1 MGSIIGPK
9 IDYNGVWDLG
19 SQWHIPKYTIPP
31 LLKFS
36 YSQFGYRVFLVSKVN
51 SGCFLFVWQL
61 EVSENESK
69 RLQQRTKHLETQ
81 LELARKSAELGA
93 DSISVD
99 EIMRKTTQ
107 DMRSAR
113 NSRVIRPSRAV
124 APSPSVSSS
133 PGFKLPRISSNDSLG
148 TKNTSSTDSGK
159 GTKESGMKGSK
170 GSASKKNKD
179 EGNGRHKLGTE
190 RITSSLCSVM

>member
-1 MGSIIGPK
+1 MS
-9 IDYNGVWDLG
+9 
-19 SQWHIPKYTIPP
+19 T
-31 LLKFS
+31 
-36 YSQFGYRVFLVSKVN
+36 
-51 SGCFLFVWQL
+51 LFAWQL
-61 EVSENESK
+61 EVSENENK

-113 NSRVIRPSRAV
+113 NTRVIRPSRAV
-124 APSPSVSSS
+124 APCSSVSSS
-133 PGFKLPRISSNDSLG
+133 QGAKLPRMSSNDSIR
-148 TKNTSSTDSGK
+148 TKNTSSSDSGK

-170 GSASKKNKD
+170 GSASKKAKD
-179 EGNGRHKLGTE
+179 EGDGRHKLGTE
-190 RITSSLCSVM
+190 RITSSLCAIM

>member
-1 MGSIIGPK
+1 M
-9 IDYNGVWDLG
+9 
-19 SQWHIPKYTIPP
+19 
-31 LLKFS
+31 
-36 YSQFGYRVFLVSKVN
+36 
-51 SGCFLFVWQL
+51 

-107 DMRSAR
+107 DMRGAR

-124 APSPSVSSS
+124 APCSSVSSS
-133 PGFKLPRISSNDSLG
+133 QGVKLPRISSNDSIG
-148 TKNTSSTDSGK
+148 TKNTSSSDSGK
-159 GTKESGMKGSK
+159 GTKESGMKSSK
-170 GSASKKNKD
+170 VSPGKKAKD
-179 EGNGRHKLGTE
+179 DSDGRHKLGTE
-190 RITSSLCSVM
+190 RITSSLCAIM

>member
-1 MGSIIGPK
+1 
-9 IDYNGVWDLG
+9 
-19 SQWHIPKYTIPP
+19 
-31 LLKFS
+31 
-36 YSQFGYRVFLVSKVN
+36 VN
-51 SGCFLFVWQL
+51 SGYALFVCQL
-61 EVSENESK
+61 DVSENESK
-69 RLQQRTKHLETQ
+69 HLQQRTKHLETQ
-81 LELARKSAELGA
+81 LELARKSAELGT

-113 NSRVIRPSRAV
+113 NSRIIRPSRAV
-124 APSPSVSSS
+124 APSPSVSST

-159 GTKESGMKGSK
+159 GTKESVKGSK

-179 EGNGRHKLGTE
+179 EGSGRHKLGTE
-190 RITSSLCSVM
+190 KITSSLCAIM

>member
-1 MGSIIGPK
+1 M
-9 IDYNGVWDLG
+9 
-19 SQWHIPKYTIPP
+19 TIPEGTP
-31 LLKFS
+31 SPAKYLINGTS
-36 YSQFGYRVFLVSKVN
+36 YLVPKVN
-51 SGCFLFVWQL
+51 SGYFLSVCQL
-61 EVSENESK
+61 EVSENENK

-81 LELARKSAELGA
+81 LELARKSAELGT

-113 NSRVIRPSRAV
+113 NSRIIRPSRTV
-124 APSPSVSSS
+124 APSPSGPSS

-148 TKNTSSTDSGK
+148 TRNTSSTDSGK
-159 GTKESGMKGSK
+159 GTKDSGMKSSK
-170 GSASKKNKD
+170 GSASKKTKD

-190 RITSSLCSVM
+190 RISSSLCAIM

>member
-1 MGSIIGPK
+1 M
-9 IDYNGVWDLG
+9 N
-19 SQWHIPKYTIPP
+19 
-31 LLKFS
+31 
-36 YSQFGYRVFLVSKVN
+36 FGY
-51 SGCFLFVWQL
+51 FLFVCQL

-81 LELARKSAELGA
+81 LELARKSAELGS

-148 TKNTSSTDSGK
+148 TKITSSSDSGK

-190 RITSSLCSVM
+190 RITSSLCVIM

>member
-1 MGSIIGPK
+1 VTGLTISPK
-9 IDYNGVWDLG
+9 GYDYHE
-19 SQWHIPKYTIPP
+19 S
-31 LLKFS
+31 
-36 YSQFGYRVFLVSKVN
+36 GYRVYLVSNVN
-51 SGCFLFVWQL
+51 SGYVLFVCQL

-81 LELARKSAELGA
+81 LELARKSAELGT

-113 NSRVIRPSRAV
+113 NSRIIRPSRAV

-159 GTKESGMKGSK
+159 GTKESGVKGSK

-179 EGNGRHKLGTE
+179 EGSGRHKLGTE
-190 RITSSLCSVM
+190 RITSSLCAIM